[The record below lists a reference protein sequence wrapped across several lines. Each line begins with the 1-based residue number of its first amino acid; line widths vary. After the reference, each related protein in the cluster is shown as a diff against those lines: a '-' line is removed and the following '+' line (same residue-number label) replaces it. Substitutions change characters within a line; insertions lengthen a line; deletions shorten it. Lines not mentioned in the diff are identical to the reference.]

1 MIMKPG
7 IIVIMAAIFVIMVIF
22 ILYNESF
29 GFNGKTQSNYGLSV
43 ANISIIPTQFG
54 NKSGYTFFG
63 LVTNPT
69 KNAFDSVNIDG
80 EFYNDSGKLVGLQTA
95 KVVKSVLLPGEK
107 GAFKL
112 EFAPI
117 NGTKIDH
124 YILRLDEKLF
134 HVNFGQ

>member
-1 MIMKPG
+1 MKPE
-7 IIVIMAAIFVIMVIF
+7 IIVIMAAVFAIVVFYVPCV
-22 ILYNESF
+22 ETF
-29 GFNGKTQSNYGLSV
+29 GLVGKTDSHYGLSV
-43 ANISIIPTQFG
+43 TNISIVTTNFD
-54 NKSGYTFFG
+54 NKSGYTIFG
-63 LVTNPT
+63 LVFNPT
-69 KNAFDSVNIDG
+69 TKSFDSVDIDG
-80 EFYNDSGKLVGLQTA
+80 EFYDPSGELVGLQTA